1 MLGDETCL
9 SILADTAKDAQDN
22 HSVC

>member
-1 MLGDETCL
+1 MLGYETCL